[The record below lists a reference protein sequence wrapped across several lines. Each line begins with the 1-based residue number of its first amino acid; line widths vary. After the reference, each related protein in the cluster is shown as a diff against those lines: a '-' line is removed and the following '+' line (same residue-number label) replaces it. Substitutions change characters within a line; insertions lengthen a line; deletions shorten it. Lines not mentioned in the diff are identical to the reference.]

1 MCNPKFQLFTNKRNS
16 LTPCVLRAIFGA
28 KNYGLCLLERMKMIT
43 EIKKRDG
50 RSAAFEEEK
59 ITDAIRKA
67 FVASSAMQGI
77 DTAREI
83 ADKVVE
89 KLDAQQTTTGATPT
103 VEGIQDVVEE
113 TLQEEGFTQT
123 AKAYILYRAERS
135 RVRDAN
141 SRLIQTLKDITFSK
155 ASDSD
160 MKRENA
166 NIDADTAMG
175 TMLKYGSESA
185 KQFYEM
191 CVIDPKFARAHRE
204 GDIHIHDMDFY
215 TLTTTCCQIE
225 LSKLFKDGFST
236 GHGVLREPN
245 DIASYSALACIAI
258 QSNQNDQHGGQ
269 AVCDF
274 DYGLAEGVRK
284 TYRRLY
290 KKHLA
295 EAIELL
301 ANMPDA
307 REYVQNAI
315 SATEEKTGIWA
326 SCEMD
331 ENFKQV
337 LREQLAQNSPDVA
350 CNATSN
356 AEDAD
361 ALIEKA
367 LSYAEAQAYKDT
379 DRATFQA
386 MEALVHNLN
395 TMHSRA
401 GAQTPFSS
409 VNYGMDTTPE
419 GRMVIRNM
427 LLATEEGLGHG
438 ETPIFPVQI
447 FRVKEGVNYNPE
459 DPNYDLFK
467 LAMHCSAKR
476 LFPNFS
482 FLDAPFNAQYYKGT
496 PETEIAYMGCRTRVM
511 GNVYDPSYE
520 KTPGRGNLSFTSI
533 NLPRLAI
540 RSHGDL
546 DLFFDLLDA
555 QLRLVTGQLDER
567 FEIQCRKRVYN
578 SPFLMGQGVW
588 VGSENLK
595 PTDEQREVLKH
606 GTLTTGFIGLA
617 ECLKALIGKHHG
629 ESAEAQRLGLEI
641 IGHMRSYCDRI
652 SAQRGL
658 NYTLIATP
666 AEGLSGRFVRIDR
679 ERFGTIPG
687 VTDRDYYTN
696 GFHVPVYF
704 PITAFEKINIE
715 APYHALTNGG
725 HISYIELDGDPT
737 ENLEAFEAVIRHM
750 KEAGM
755 GYGSVNHPVDRDPV
769 CGFNGIIGDMCPA
782 CGRTEDDGAPKFE
795 RIRRITGYLVG
806 TLDRFNDGK
815 RAEEHDR
822 VKHKVG
828 IGAEPAEETD
838 E

>member
-1 MCNPKFQLFTNKRNS
+1 MTTLIR
-16 LTPCVLRAIFGA
+16 
-28 KNYGLCLLERMKMIT
+28 
-43 EIKKRDG
+43 KRDG
-50 RSAAFEEEK
+50 RTAAFEQGK
-59 ITDAIRKA
+59 ITDAIAKA
-67 FVASSAMQGI
+67 FNASSSMQGR
-77 DTAREI
+77 DTAELI
-83 ADKVVE
+83 SDKVVAKIDALEE
-89 KLDAQQTTTGATPT
+89 KGADIPT
-103 VEGIQDVVEE
+103 VEGIQDLVEE
-113 TLQEEGFTQT
+113 TLIEEGFVQT

-175 TMLKYGSESA
+175 TMLKYGSEAA

-191 CVIDPKFARAHRE
+191 CVIDPQFARAHRE

-225 LSKLFKDGFST
+225 LRKLFKGGFST

-269 AVCDF
+269 SVCDF
-274 DYGLAEGVRK
+274 DYGLADGVRK

-290 KKHLA
+290 KKTLAGALDLLTDIEDVRAFTEKLLA
-295 EAIELL
+295 EVEAE
-301 ANMPDA
+301 
-307 REYVQNAI
+307 
-315 SATEEKTGIWA
+315 TGIVA
-326 SCEMD
+326 TCKMD
-331 ENFKQV
+331 EDYTK
-337 LREQLAQNSPDVA
+337 LVA
-350 CNATSN
+350 EKLLDAGIDEAIVTKAVEYAAKNA
-356 AEDAD
+356 
-361 ALIEKA
+361 
-367 LSYAEAQAYKDT
+367 YADT
-379 DRATFQA
+379 DRKTFQA

-409 VNYGMDTTPE
+409 VNYGMDTSEE

-496 PETEIAYMGCRTRVM
+496 PETEVAYMGCRTRVM
-511 GNVYDPSYE
+511 GNVFDPDYE

-546 DLFFDLLDA
+546 DLFFELLDA
-555 QLRLVTGQLDER
+555 KLRLVTGQLDER
-567 FEIQCRKRVYN
+567 FEIQCRKKVYN
-578 SPFLMGQGVW
+578 APFLMGQGVW
-588 VGSENLK
+588 VGSENLS
-595 PTDEQREVLKH
+595 PNDEQREVLKQ

-617 ECLKALIGKHHG
+617 ECLVALTGKHHG
-629 ESAEAQRLGLEI
+629 ESPEAQRLGLEI
-641 IGHMRSYCDRI
+641 IGHMRSYCDKI
-652 SAQRGL
+652 SQERHL

-666 AEGLSGRFVRIDR
+666 AEGLSGRFVRLDR
-679 ERFGTIPG
+679 ERYGSIPG

-696 GFHVPVYF
+696 GFHVPVYY
-704 PITAFEKINIE
+704 PISAFDKIRIE

-737 ENLEAFEAVIRHM
+737 ENLEAFESVIRFM
-750 KEAGM
+750 KESGM
-755 GYGSVNHPVDRDPV
+755 GYGSINHPVDRDPI
-769 CGFNGIIGDMCPA
+769 CGYNGIIGDTCPK
-782 CGRTEDDGAPKFE
+782 CGRHEDDGAAGFE

-806 TLDRFNDGK
+806 TLDRFNDAK
-815 RAEEHDR
+815 RAEEADR
-822 VKHKVG
+822 VKHA
-828 IGAEPAEETD
+828 IE
-838 E
+838 